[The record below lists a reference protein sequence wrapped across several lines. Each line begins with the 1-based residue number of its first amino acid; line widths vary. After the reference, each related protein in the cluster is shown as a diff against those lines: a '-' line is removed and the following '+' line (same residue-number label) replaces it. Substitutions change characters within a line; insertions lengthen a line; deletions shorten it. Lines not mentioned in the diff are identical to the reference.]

1 MTGFAPL
8 TSRGSKQ
15 YRALTLLILPFCVVF
30 PFCTGVGSRGS
41 FGVEVEGFDG
51 CRVWG
56 EESWDRGG
64 VRGEH

>member
-15 YRALTLLILPFCVVF
+15 YRALTLLIFPFCVVF
-30 PFCTGVGSRGS
+30 HFLAGSAVGGRGFGVG
-41 FGVEVEGFDG
+41 VEGQ
-51 CRVWG
+51 RVWG